1 MVQSRWVSGN
11 SPTNRPA
18 DPFSCCCL
26 MLPIAFAPL
35 YAHALPAGHRFP
47 MIKYE
52 LLPEQLLREGTA
64 APGDF
69 FAATP
74 PPIEDILRVHDAA
87 YFERL
92 RLGQLTRTE
101 ERTTGFPW
109 SAALFEREIT
119 ILGGT
124 IESARQALQH
134 GVAFNIAG
142 GTHHA
147 FRARGE
153 GFCLLNDQA
162 AAAAWLLARAPTVGQ
177 VLIVDL
183 DVHQGNGTAAI
194 FASEPRVFTFS
205 MHGARNYPARKETSD
220 LDLPLPEGTADA
232 EYLRL
237 LAETL
242 PRLLDE
248 VQPDFVF
255 YLAGVDV
262 LATDKLGHL
271 ALTRAG
277 CRRRDEIVLELCHRH
292 RLPVAVGMG
301 GGYSERLSDIV
312 EAHINTYRVAAD
324 LWG

>member
-1 MVQSRWVSGN
+1 
-11 SPTNRPA
+11 
-18 DPFSCCCL
+18 
-26 MLPIAFAPL
+26 MLSIAFAPC
-35 YAHALPAGHRFP
+35 YAHPLPAGHRFP
-47 MIKYE
+47 MLKYE
-52 LLPEQLLREGTA
+52 LLPEQLLHEGTA
-64 APGDF
+64 TAADF
-69 FAATP
+69 FVAQP
-74 PPIEDILRVHDAA
+74 PADEDILRVHEAGYYA
-87 YFERL
+87 RL
-92 RLGQLTRTE
+92 RLGQLTRQE
-101 ERTTGFPW
+101 ERATGFPW
-109 SAALFEREIT
+109 SAALFAREIT

-124 IESARQALQH
+124 IEAARRALRH

-162 AAAAWLLARAPTVGQ
+162 AAAAWLLAHGHARQ

-194 FASEPRVFTFS
+194 FQGEPRVFTFS
-205 MHGARNYPARKETSD
+205 VHGARNYPARKEQSD
-220 LDLPLPEGTADA
+220 LDLALPDGTDDA
-232 EYLRL
+232 TYLKL

-271 ALTRAG
+271 GLTRAG
-277 CRRRDEIVLELCHRH
+277 CRQRDELVLALCQRH
-292 RLPVAVGMG
+292 ELPVVVCMG
-301 GGYSERLSDIV
+301 GGYSEGIIDIV
-312 EAHINTYRVAAD
+312 EAHANTFRVAAA

>member
-1 MVQSRWVSGN
+1 
-11 SPTNRPA
+11 
-18 DPFSCCCL
+18 
-26 MLPIAFAPL
+26 MLPIAFAPN
-35 YAHALPAGHRFP
+35 YAHPLPTGHRFP
-47 MIKYE
+47 MLKYE

-64 APGDF
+64 AETDF
-69 FAATP
+69 FVATP
-74 PPIEDILRVHDAA
+74 PATEAVLLVHEAG
-87 YFERL
+87 YYERL
-92 RLGQLTRTE
+92 RLGQLTRQE
-101 ERTTGFPW
+101 ERATGFPW

-124 IESARQALQH
+124 IAAARLALTH

-147 FRARGE
+147 FRDRGE

-162 AAAAWLLARAPTVGQ
+162 AAAAWLLAHVPAVKK

-194 FASEPRVFTFS
+194 FRHEPRVFTFS
-205 MHGARNYPARKETSD
+205 MHGARNYPARKEISD
-220 LDLPLPEGTADA
+220 LDLPLPDGTDDA
-232 EYLRL
+232 HYLKL
-237 LAETL
+237 LGETL
-242 PRLLDE
+242 PRLFDE

-277 CRRRDEIVLELCHRH
+277 CQQRDELVLGSCHRH
-292 RLPVAVGMG
+292 RLPVVVCMG
-301 GGYSERLSDIV
+301 GGYSERIIDIV
-312 EAHINTYRVAAD
+312 EAHANTYRVAAG
-324 LWG
+324 LY

>member
-1 MVQSRWVSGN
+1 
-11 SPTNRPA
+11 
-18 DPFSCCCL
+18 
-26 MLPIAFAPL
+26 MLPIAFDPV
-35 YAHALPAGHRFP
+35 YAHPLPAGHRFP
-47 MIKYE
+47 MLKYE

-64 APGDF
+64 SSADF
-69 FAATP
+69 FRPVP
-74 PPIEDILRVHDAA
+74 PPDADVRLVHDAD
-87 YFERL
+87 YYERL
-92 RLGQLTRTE
+92 RQGQLTRQE
-101 ERTTGFPW
+101 ERATGFPW
-109 SAALFEREIT
+109 SAALFEREVT

-124 IESARQALQH
+124 IAGARLALEH

-162 AAAAWLLARAPTVGQ
+162 VAAAWLLAHEVRVGK
-177 VLIVDL
+177 VLIIDL

-194 FASEPRVFTFS
+194 FQDEPRVFTFS
-205 MHGARNYPARKETSD
+205 MHGARNYPARKEASD
-220 LDLPLPEGTADA
+220 FDLPLPDGTDDA
-232 EYLRL
+232 KYLRL

-271 ALTRAG
+271 ALSRAG
-277 CRRRDEIVLELCHRH
+277 CRQRDEQVLGLCHRH
-292 RLPVAVGMG
+292 RLPVMVCMG
-301 GGYSERLSDIV
+301 GGYSERIADIV
-312 EAHINTYRVAAD
+312 EAHANTFRVAAG